1 MVPLLSETLII
12 GARSWVQG
20 LQVVAPDRL
29 ILNDVK
35 IVE

>member
-1 MVPLLSETLII
+1 MSENLYV

-20 LQVVAPDRL
+20 IKILFPDRL
-29 ILNDVK
+29 VLNDVK